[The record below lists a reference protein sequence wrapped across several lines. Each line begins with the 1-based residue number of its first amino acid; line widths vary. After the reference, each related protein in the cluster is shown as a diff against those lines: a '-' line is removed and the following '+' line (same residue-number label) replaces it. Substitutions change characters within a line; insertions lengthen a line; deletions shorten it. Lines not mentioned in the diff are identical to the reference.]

1 MSTYGFLV
9 DLGLCISC
17 SACEAACKTWNNV
30 PTGRNVRWRRV
41 IDQVLGVWPKV
52 TTYGVSMACN
62 HCADASCVKACPS
75 GALTVRAQ
83 DGIVVLDS
91 TKCIGCRYC
100 ESVCPYGAPQY
111 DATEKKMS
119 KCTMCVDRI
128 DAGKGPACVDTC
140 PTGALQFG
148 KLVDIDH
155 LGAKQ
160 IPNFAE
166 PSYTNPSI
174 RFVPKEG

>member
-17 SACEAACKTWNNV
+17 KACEAACKTWNNV

-41 IDQVLGVWPKV
+41 IDQVNGVWPNV
-52 TTYGVSMACN
+52 ETYAVSMSCN

-75 GALTVRAQ
+75 GALAVRAK
-83 DGIVVLDS
+83 DGIVTFDKA
-91 TKCIGCRYC
+91 KCIGCRYC

-128 DAGKGPACVDTC
+128 DAGKVPACADTC

-148 KLVDIDH
+148 KLADLDRKGV
-155 LGAKQ
+155 KQ

>member
-52 TTYGVSMACN
+52 SAYGVSMACN
-62 HCADASCVKACPS
+62 HCEDAPCVKACPS
-75 GALTVRAQ
+75 GALSVRAK
-83 DGIVVLDS
+83 DGIVLLDA

-111 DATEKKMS
+111 DVTEKKMS
-119 KCTMCVDRI
+119 R
-128 DAGKGPACVDTC
+128 
-140 PTGALQFG
+140 
-148 KLVDIDH
+148 KL
-155 LGAKQ
+155 LTLLT
-160 IPNFAE
+160 E
-166 PSYTNPSI
+166 ESSETTSI
-174 RFVPKEG
+174 KVTLM

>member
-62 HCADASCVKACPS
+62 HCADAPCVKACPS
-75 GALTVRAQ
+75 GALSIRAK
-83 DGIVVLDS
+83 DGIVLLDK

-128 DAGKGPACVDTC
+128 DAGKEPACVDTC

-148 KLVDIDH
+148 KLVDIDRE
-155 LGAKQ
+155 GVKQ

-166 PSYTNPSI
+166 PSYSNPSI